1 MTRKGIVVGYYNNDY
16 YRENIF
22 ITNRSD
28 IVLEDSSFDMF
39 AHSPKST
46 VQVKDI
52 IKEAYPIGKEVEI
65 ITVRPQCD
73 SKTIKMCPHKG
84 ICCLLGFEG
93 KEAYIVHTAC
103 MINFKEL

>member
-1 MTRKGIVVGYYNNDY
+1 MIRKGIVVGYYNNDY

-22 ITNRSD
+22 LTDEPVI
-28 IVLEDSSFDMF
+28 
-39 AHSPKST
+39 
-46 VQVKDI
+46 VKDV

-93 KEAYIVHTAC
+93 KEGYIVHTAC

>member
-1 MTRKGIVVGYYNNDY
+1 MIRKGIVVGYNNNDY

-22 ITNRSD
+22 LTD
-28 IVLEDSSFDMF
+28 KPV
-39 AHSPKST
+39 
-46 VQVKDI
+46 VVKDVI
-52 IKEAYPIGKEVEI
+52 REAYPIGKEVEI

-93 KEAYIVHTAC
+93 KEAYVVHTAC

>member
-1 MTRKGIVVGYYNNDY
+1 MIRKGIIVGYYNNDY

-22 ITNRSD
+22 LTDKPVI
-28 IVLEDSSFDMF
+28 
-39 AHSPKST
+39 
-46 VQVKDI
+46 VKDV

-84 ICCLLGFEG
+84 KCCLLGFEG
-93 KEAYIVHTAC
+93 KEGYIVHTAC

>member
-22 ITNRSD
+22 LTD
-28 IVLEDSSFDMF
+28 KPV
-39 AHSPKST
+39 
-46 VQVKDI
+46 VVKDVI
-52 IKEAYPIGKEVEI
+52 REAYPIGKEVEI

-93 KEAYIVHTAC
+93 KEGYIVHTAC
-103 MINFKEL
+103 MVNFKEL

>member
-22 ITNRSD
+22 LTD
-28 IVLEDSSFDMF
+28 KPV
-39 AHSPKST
+39 
-46 VQVKDI
+46 VVKDI
-52 IKEAYPIGKEVEI
+52 IREAYPIGKEVEI

-93 KEAYIVHTAC
+93 KEGYSVHTAC

>member
-22 ITNRSD
+22 LTDKPVI
-28 IVLEDSSFDMF
+28 
-39 AHSPKST
+39 
-46 VQVKDI
+46 VKDI

-93 KEAYIVHTAC
+93 KEGYIVHTAC